1 MKFPAVF
8 VWCARV
14 EGQSRVGVCSHRAAL
29 GCLVRVG
36 SSLGV
41 LVGVGVLSVLVSCLV
56 FVLCETAAWE

>member
-8 VWCARV
+8 AWCARV

-29 GCLVRVG
+29 GRLLRVG

-41 LVGVGVLSVLVSCLV
+41 LVGVVGAVCVGVLSCVCTL
-56 FVLCETAAWE
+56 